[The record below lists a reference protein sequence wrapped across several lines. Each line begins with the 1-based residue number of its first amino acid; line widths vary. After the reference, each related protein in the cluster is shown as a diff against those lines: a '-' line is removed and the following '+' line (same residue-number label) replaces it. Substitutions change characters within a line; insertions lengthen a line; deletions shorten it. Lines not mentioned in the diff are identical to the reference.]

1 MLYLLYPK
9 THKLTALRIFVATIK
24 NNNTK
29 VTLSFPIV
37 FSYLAKFLK
46 KQRATFHFALKYM
59 NICLFYNSFAV

>member
-9 THKLTALRIFVATIK
+9 THKPTTLRIFVVTIK

-29 VTLSFPIV
+29 VTPFFPIV

-59 NICLFYNSFAV
+59 NTCLFNNSFAV